1 MKTITIK
8 TELEQFQE
16 QCPELYQQIWTIG
29 YEAAN
34 NEANNLLADDYQ
46 DDSYDPSPWD
56 DSYDSPWDEPEYA
69 TRIDESSRYYYA
81 GTWQE
86 VYDRALKLDSA
97 EFKDGNRDWKEFMGQ
112 YKESQY
118 TMYIAW
124 NPTHKQFVVESDMG
138 AINEYYPNLVDA
150 EFVAI
155 IDLFT
160 AP

>member
-8 TELEQFQE
+8 TEIEQFQE

-29 YEAAN
+29 YDAAQSF
-34 NEANNLLADDYQ
+34 LDDYQ
-46 DDSYDPSPWD
+46 DDSYDSPWG
-56 DSYDSPWDEPEYA
+56 EPEYA
-69 TRIDESSRYYYA
+69 KRVDESARYYYS

-97 EFKDGNRDWKEFMGQ
+97 EFKDGNRGWKEFMGE
-112 YKESQY
+112 YKEFQY

-138 AINEYYPNLVDA
+138 AINEYYPHLVDA
-150 EFVAI
+150 EFNDI
-155 IDLFT
+155 ND
-160 AP
+160 

>member
-8 TELEQFQE
+8 TEIEQFQE

-46 DDSYDPSPWD
+46 DDSYDSPWG
-56 DSYDSPWDEPEYA
+56 EPKYA
-69 TRIDESSRYYYA
+69 IRIDASSRYYYA

-97 EFKDGNRDWKEFMGQ
+97 GFKAGNRDWKEFMGQ
-112 YKESQY
+112 YKEFQY

-150 EFVAI
+150 EFNDI
-155 IDLFT
+155 ND
-160 AP
+160 